1 MDRGAE
7 HSNKN
12 SFCLRCITVHFEVH
26 GEGTGRTNSQTSA
39 TCKNAMR
46 AYAGAGCRSGRHV
59 TRRST
64 LVGYATAHH
73 LDLGVAGS
81 LLYGTLVQPTAC
93 CLPSQLDAGHSSP
106 VAAQARTIGGMAA
119 GLGRVSDWGICSTSD
134 GLLSFVGFGLKLDGH
149 RPRPN

>member
-1 MDRGAE
+1 
-7 HSNKN
+7 
-12 SFCLRCITVHFEVH
+12 
-26 GEGTGRTNSQTSA
+26 
-39 TCKNAMR
+39 MR

-106 VAAQARTIGGMAA
+106 VAAQARTIGGW
-119 GLGRVSDWGICSTSD
+119 LSDWGEFQT
-134 GLLSFVGFGLKLDGH
+134 GEFAQRVMGY
-149 RPRPN
+149 